1 MKFIVMLFIFF
12 KKREFVFN
20 ICIVVNII
28 FCLCERVEGLCFLF
42 LSLNILCGVFMK
54 CVRVIDCIG
63 LFYFFLSV

>member
-20 ICIVVNII
+20 VCIVVNII

-42 LSLNILCGVFMK
+42 FGYIMW
-54 CVRVIDCIG
+54 CIYENVLG
-63 LFYFFLSV
+63 LLIV